1 MTLGSLRQAPIRPAD
16 SSATRCYMSAS
27 SKVKEMMLNLN
38 SNPLLRNGPF
48 TMALGLYLADQGA

>member
-1 MTLGSLRQAPIRPAD
+1 MTLGSLRQAHIRLAD

-38 SNPLLRNGPF
+38 SNPPLRNGPF
-48 TMALGLYLADQGA
+48 TMAVALYSTDYVA